1 MRRADHESTSRPDPG
16 VGAGALDAH
25 PALLRDGR
33 WWTAFVLVF
42 GLAAAWAFASPLYS
56 VPDEPAHTVKAAA
69 VVRGELDGR
78 KQTVPNRPGTIL
90 RGGFTIVVH
99 VPTSYTWNSTT
110 LPNCYISHP
119 HVPASCAPKFVDDHR
134 SATWTTWVGRYPPMY
149 YALVGWPSLVDTGT
163 ASIYAMRLLGAL
175 VFAALLAAAMA
186 CAWEAP
192 RFRLLAVGVAVAAT
206 PTALFLAG
214 GVNPMSL
221 EIAAAVCLWAA
232 LGVVALGDPPGVS
245 RRLLVLIGL
254 SGALLAATRPISALW
269 LAVILL
275 AGLALAGRDRVAA
288 VIRQRGAPVTA
299 AVVGVV
305 AAGGV
310 LWTLVG
316 GALGNA
322 EGDDPRGLG
331 YLSALK
337 HSLRRTPEYM
347 REMLGV
353 FGWRT
358 TPSPSVV
365 YWVFVI
371 VLVLLVGLALVRS
384 SRSAATV
391 LLGVLGVSLVLPPLL
406 EAANAHD
413 KGFAW
418 QGRYGLPIAV
428 GVPIV
433 AALVLGASR
442 RLGRR
447 ATARLAATVLT
458 VVAATQAVAFYWAL
472 RRYAVGSQGPLFF
485 FGHRGWA
492 PPLPSGLLVAAVVV
506 LAAGLAVLAYRLA
519 TGGPPDEAD
528 RAAAPTA
535 TRPLAAS
542 HAE

>member
-1 MRRADHESTSRPDPG
+1 MRRADPESTSRPDPG
-16 VGAGALDAH
+16 VGAAAPEAH

-33 WWTAFVLVF
+33 WWAAFLLVF

-56 VPDEPAHTVKAAA
+56 FPDEPAHTVKAAA

-78 KQTVPNRPGTIL
+78 KQSVPDRPGSIF
-90 RGGFTIVVH
+90 RGGFTVVVH
-99 VPTSYTWNSTT
+99 VPTSYTWNSSA

-119 HVPASCAPKFVDDHR
+119 RVPASCAPKFVDDHR
-134 SATWTTWVGRYPPMY
+134 STTWTTWVGRYPPTY

-163 ASIYAMRLLGAL
+163 ASIYAMRLLGAV

-192 RFRLLAVGVAVAAT
+192 RFRLLTVGVVAAAT

-214 GVNPMSL
+214 GVNPNSL

-232 LGVVALGDPPGVS
+232 LGVAALGDPPGVS

-275 AGLALAGRDRVAA
+275 AGLALAGRDRAVA
-288 VIRQRGAPVTA
+288 VIRQRGAQVTA

-316 GALGNA
+316 GALGNN
-322 EGDDPRGLG
+322 EGEDPRGLG
-331 YLSALK
+331 YLSALE
-337 HSLRRTPEYM
+337 HSLRLTPKYV

-365 YWVFVI
+365 YWAFVV

-384 SRSAATV
+384 SRRAAAV
-391 LLGVLGVSLVLPPLL
+391 LLGVVGVSLVLPPVL

-447 ATARLAATVLT
+447 ATARLAATVVT
-458 VVAATQAVAFYWAL
+458 VVAAAQAVAFYWAL

-492 PPLPSGLLVAAVVV
+492 PPLPSGLLVAAVVA

-519 TGGPPDEAD
+519 TAGPPDEAD
-528 RAAAPTA
+528 GPAAPTA

>member
-1 MRRADHESTSRPDPG
+1 MCRADPESTPHPDPG
-16 VGAGALDAH
+16 VGAAAPDAR

-33 WWTAFVLVF
+33 WWAAFLLVF

-56 VPDEPAHTVKAAA
+56 FPDEAAHTVKAAA

-78 KQTVPNRPGTIL
+78 KQTVPDRPGTIF
-90 RGGFTIVVH
+90 RGGFTVVVH
-99 VPTSYTWNSTT
+99 VPTSYTWNSST

-134 SATWTTWVGRYPPMY
+134 STTWTTWVGRYPPTY

-163 ASIYAMRLLGAL
+163 ASIYAMRLLGAV

-192 RFRLLAVGVAVAAT
+192 RFRLLTVGVVVAAT

-214 GVNPMSL
+214 GVNPNSL

-232 LGVVALGDPPGVS
+232 LGVAALGDPPGVS

-275 AGLALAGRDRVAA
+275 AGLALAGRDRVAT
-288 VIRQRGAPVTA
+288 VIRQRGAQVA
-299 AVVGVV
+299 VAVVGVV

-316 GALGNA
+316 GALGNN

-331 YLSALK
+331 YLSALE
-337 HSLRRTPEYM
+337 HSLRLTPKYV

-365 YWVFVI
+365 YWAFVV

-384 SRSAATV
+384 SRPAAAV
-391 LLGVLGVSLVLPPLL
+391 LLGVVGVSLVLPPVL

-413 KGFAW
+413 KGFGW

-447 ATARLAATVLT
+447 ATARLAATVVT
-458 VVAATQAVAFYWAL
+458 VVAAAQAVAFYWAL

-506 LAAGLAVLAYRLA
+506 LAAALAVLAYRLA

-528 RAAAPTA
+528 GPAAPTA

>member
-1 MRRADHESTSRPDPG
+1 
-16 VGAGALDAH
+16 
-25 PALLRDGR
+25 
-33 WWTAFVLVF
+33 
-42 GLAAAWAFASPLYS
+42 
-56 VPDEPAHTVKAAA
+56 
-69 VVRGELDGR
+69 
-78 KQTVPNRPGTIL
+78 
-90 RGGFTIVVH
+90 
-99 VPTSYTWNSTT
+99 
-110 LPNCYISHP
+110 
-119 HVPASCAPKFVDDHR
+119 
-134 SATWTTWVGRYPPMY
+134 
-149 YALVGWPSLVDTGT
+149 
-163 ASIYAMRLLGAL
+163 
-175 VFAALLAAAMA
+175 
-186 CAWEAP
+186 
-192 RFRLLAVGVAVAAT
+192 
-206 PTALFLAG
+206 
-214 GVNPMSL
+214 
-221 EIAAAVCLWAA
+221 
-232 LGVVALGDPPGVS
+232 
-245 RRLLVLIGL
+245 
-254 SGALLAATRPISALW
+254 
-269 LAVILL
+269 VILL

-288 VIRQRGAPVTA
+288 VIRQRGAQVTA

-365 YWVFVI
+365 YWAFVV

-384 SRSAATV
+384 SRRAATV

>member
-1 MRRADHESTSRPDPG
+1 MCRADPESTPHPDPG
-16 VGAGALDAH
+16 VGAAAPDAR

-33 WWTAFVLVF
+33 WWAAFLLVF

-56 VPDEPAHTVKAAA
+56 FPDEAAHTVKAAA

-78 KQTVPNRPGTIL
+78 KQTVPDRPGTIF
-90 RGGFTIVVH
+90 RGGFTVVVH
-99 VPTSYTWNSTT
+99 VPTSYTWNSST

-134 SATWTTWVGRYPPMY
+134 STTWTTWVGRYPPTY

-163 ASIYAMRLLGAL
+163 ASIYAMRLLGAV

-192 RFRLLAVGVAVAAT
+192 RFRLLTVGVVVAAT

-214 GVNPMSL
+214 GVNPNSL

-232 LGVVALGDPPGVS
+232 LGVAALGDPPGVS

-275 AGLALAGRDRVAA
+275 AGLALAGRDRVAT
-288 VIRQRGAPVTA
+288 VIRQRGAQVTV

-316 GALGNA
+316 GALGNN

-331 YLSALK
+331 YLSALE
-337 HSLRRTPEYM
+337 HSLRLTPKYV

-365 YWVFVI
+365 YWAFVV

-384 SRSAATV
+384 SRPAAAV
-391 LLGVLGVSLVLPPLL
+391 LLGVVGVSLVLPPVL

-413 KGFAW
+413 KGFGW

-447 ATARLAATVLT
+447 ATARLAATVVT
-458 VVAATQAVAFYWAL
+458 VVAAAQAVAFYWAL

-506 LAAGLAVLAYRLA
+506 LAAALAVLAYRLA

-528 RAAAPTA
+528 GPAAPTA